1 MLKTYEIIWPHN
13 LAKSMQTFV
22 GLGKGEK
29 LDPPPPPLNTTTN
42 ISKISRLCEAPSSC
56 LFCRTLISIFKEL
69 ESYYVE
75 KPYDMLHFNV

>member
-22 GLGKGEK
+22 GWGKGEK
-29 LDPPPPPLNTTTN
+29 LDPPPPPNTTTN

-56 LFCRTLISIFKEL
+56 LFCWTLISIFKEL
-69 ESYYVE
+69 ESYYIE
-75 KPYDMLHFNV
+75 KPDDMLHFNV